1 MFKIAVLPGDGI
13 GPEITVQAV
22 RVLEAVG
29 RRYNHQFEF
38 KEGLVGGAALDAMGT
53 PLPAETLELC
63 RTSDAILFGAVGG
76 PKWDGLPLHLR
87 PEAGGILALR
97 KEFGLYANLRP
108 VKVYPSL
115 VGASPLKPELVRGV
129 DIMVLRELTG
139 GLYFGK
145 KYWEPLPEGGFRV
158 VDTLEYTT
166 PEIERILRLAFELAS
181 KRRRKVTSVD
191 KANVLGSSRH
201 WREVASAVGEEYP
214 DVELEHMYVDNC
226 AMQLVKNPKQ
236 FDVLVTE
243 NMFGDILSDQAS
255 VLAGSLGM
263 LASASLGSGIGLYEP
278 VHGTAPDIA
287 GKQLANP
294 IAAILSAAMLLRF
307 SLNLAEEADC
317 IERAVAAVLEQGYR
331 TADLMEDGKTRVSTA
346 EMGDRIIEQI
356 ESQ

>member
-115 VGASPLKPELVRGV
+115 VGAPSNRNWSGV
-129 DIMVLRELTG
+129 DIMVLRSSPAG
-139 GLYFGK
+139 SISAK
-145 KYWEPLPEGGFRV
+145 
-158 VDTLEYTT
+158 
-166 PEIERILRLAFELAS
+166 
-181 KRRRKVTSVD
+181 
-191 KANVLGSSRH
+191 VLGT
-201 WREVASAVGEEYP
+201 P
-214 DVELEHMYVDNC
+214 
-226 AMQLVKNPKQ
+226 
-236 FDVLVTE
+236 
-243 NMFGDILSDQAS
+243 
-255 VLAGSLGM
+255 AGGRLPGC
-263 LASASLGSGIGLYEP
+263 GHP
-278 VHGTAPDIA
+278 
-287 GKQLANP
+287 
-294 IAAILSAAMLLRF
+294 
-307 SLNLAEEADC
+307 
-317 IERAVAAVLEQGYR
+317 
-331 TADLMEDGKTRVSTA
+331 
-346 EMGDRIIEQI
+346 
-356 ESQ
+356 